1 MNEFIYYETHFIVP
15 DVLDVPDDL
24 DVLSVMDVMG
34 VKVVTMRMMYLMYL
48 MNLMYFKVRRE
59 ASGEKSLNPDRELV
73 TRADDDR
80 W

>member
-34 VKVVTMRMMYLMYL
+34 VEVVTMRMMYLI
-48 MNLMYFKVRRE
+48 NLMYFKVRRE

-73 TRADDDR
+73 TRADDER

>member
-34 VKVVTMRMMYLMYL
+34 VKVVMMRMMY
-48 MNLMYFKVRRE
+48 LMYFKVRRE

-73 TRADDDR
+73 TRADDER

>member
-15 DVLDVPDDL
+15 DVLDVLDVPDDL
-24 DVLSVMDVMG
+24 DVLSVMDVIG
-34 VKVVTMRMMYLMYL
+34 VKVVTMRM

>member
-15 DVLDVPDDL
+15 DDL
-24 DVLSVMDVMG
+24 DVLSVMDVIG
-34 VKVVTMRMMYLMYL
+34 VKVVTMRM

-73 TRADDDR
+73 TRADDER

>member
-15 DVLDVPDDL
+15 DILDVPDDL

-34 VKVVTMRMMYLMYL
+34 VKVVMMRMMY
-48 MNLMYFKVRRE
+48 LMYFKVRRE